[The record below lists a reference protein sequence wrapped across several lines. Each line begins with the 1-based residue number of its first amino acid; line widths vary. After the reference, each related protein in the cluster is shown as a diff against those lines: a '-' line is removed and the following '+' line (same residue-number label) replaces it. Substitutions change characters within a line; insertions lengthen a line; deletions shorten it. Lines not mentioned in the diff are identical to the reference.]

1 MELLTVFGGIAL
13 LLIVAVSAFR
23 SENGDRT
30 SRRRSGNDT
39 GVDSWSFTDGG
50 SSDCSADMG
59 GCDGGGDGGGG
70 VAVTDQTAPRS
81 SARSSQRE
89 KRGQSPFRQEAGRD
103 DSQAELR

>member
-23 SENGDRT
+23 STNGDRA
-30 SRRRSGNDT
+30 SRRRGGNDT

-50 SSDCSADMG
+50 SNDCSTDMG

-70 VAVTDQTAPRS
+70 GGGD
-81 SARSSQRE
+81 
-89 KRGQSPFRQEAGRD
+89 
-103 DSQAELR
+103 

>member
-23 SENGDRT
+23 SANGDRA
-30 SRRRSGNDT
+30 SRRRGGNDT

-59 GCDGGGDGGGG
+59 GCDGGWWW
-70 VAVTDQTAPRS
+70 RWW
-81 SARSSQRE
+81 
-89 KRGQSPFRQEAGRD
+89 
-103 DSQAELR
+103 

>member
-1 MELLTVFGGIAL
+1 MEVRMELLTVFGGIAL

-23 SENGDRT
+23 STNGDRA
-30 SRRRSGNDT
+30 SRRRGGNDT

-70 VAVTDQTAPRS
+70 GGGD
-81 SARSSQRE
+81 
-89 KRGQSPFRQEAGRD
+89 
-103 DSQAELR
+103 